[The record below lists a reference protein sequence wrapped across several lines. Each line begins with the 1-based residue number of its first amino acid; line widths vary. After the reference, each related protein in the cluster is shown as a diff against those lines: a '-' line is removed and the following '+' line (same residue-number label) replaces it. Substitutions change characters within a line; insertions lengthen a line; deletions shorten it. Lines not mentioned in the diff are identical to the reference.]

1 MQHPF
6 ITTAIRA
13 ARRAGQ
19 IITRNYHHLDRLTI
33 TAKGHADFVSEVDRQ
48 AESEIIEII
57 RDTYPDHAIFAEES
71 GKSSGNEFEWI
82 IDPLDG
88 TTNFLHGLPQF
99 AVSIAVRTKGVLE
112 HAVIFDPLKDE
123 LFTATRGQGALLND
137 HRIRVSGVDRMDYAL
152 LGTGFPYKD
161 TRNLALW
168 TACFQDLMPLVS
180 GIRRPGS
187 AALDL
192 AYVAAGRLDGF
203 WEFDLNAW
211 DIAGGCLLIQEAGG
225 MVSEVDG
232 GRAFLESGDILT
244 GNPAIYRIMLRR
256 LAPLVHKHAS
266 GEHATAGQG

>member
-6 ITTAIRA
+6 MNTAIKA

-19 IITRNYHHLDRLTI
+19 VISRHFQQLERLTI

-48 AESEIIEII
+48 AEEEIIYII
-57 RDTYPDHAIFAEES
+57 RDAYPDHAIFAEES

-99 AVSIAVRTKGVLE
+99 AVSIAVREKGVLE
-112 HAVIFDPLKDE
+112 HAVVFDPIKDE
-123 LFTATRGQGALLND
+123 LFIASRGQGAQLND
-137 HRIRVSGVDRMDYAL
+137 RRIRVSNIDRMDYAL

-168 TACFQDLMPLVS
+168 TECFQKLMPEVS

-192 AYVAAGRLDGF
+192 AYVAAGRMDGF

-225 MVSEVDG
+225 LVSEVDG
-232 GRAFLESGDILT
+232 GRSFLESGDILT
-244 GNPAIYRIMLRR
+244 GNPAIYRVMLRQ
-256 LAPLVHKHAS
+256 LAPLVHKYS
-266 GEHATAGQG
+266 VDEEKTAG

>member
-1 MQHPF
+1 MQHPLVN
-6 ITTAIRA
+6 TAVKA

-19 IITRNYHHLDRLTI
+19 VISRHYQQLDRLTVK
-33 TAKGHADFVSEVDRQ
+33 AKGHADFVSEVDRQ
-48 AESEIIEII
+48 AEEEIIYMIK
-57 RDTYPDHAIFAEES
+57 DAYPDHAIFAEES

-99 AVSIAVRTKGVLE
+99 AVSIAVREKGVLE
-112 HAVIFDPLKDE
+112 HAVIYDPIKDE
-123 LFTATRGQGALLND
+123 LFTASRGQGAQLND
-137 HRIRVSGVDRMDYAL
+137 HRIRVSNTDSMAYAL

-168 TACFQDLMPLVS
+168 TDCFHKLMPSVS
-180 GIRRPGS
+180 GVRRAGS

-211 DIAGGCLLIQEAGG
+211 DIAAGCLLIQEAGG

-232 GRAFLESGDILT
+232 GRAFLESGDVLA
-244 GNPAIYRIMLRR
+244 GNSAVYRVMLRH
-256 LAPLVHKHAS
+256 LAHIVHKYAAM
-266 GEHATAGQG
+266 EEKTAG